1 MPNYF
6 IDIVNKQGKRA
17 FTNPKENI
25 THDAIRWFLC
35 RYGMESDQ
43 ENSDKKIQVSL
54 TEYKDIKCWG
64 ECVEG
69 KLYDYEIKL
78 ATDQCLRD
86 YLATVMHE
94 MVHVRQWER
103 YRWTGDGEK
112 EAEELQYK
120 LADDFWTCGIIW

>member
-1 MPNYF
+1 MPKYF
-6 IDIVNKQGKRA
+6 IDIVNTQGEKA

-25 THDAIRWFLC
+25 TRDAIRWFLS
-35 RYGMESDQ
+35 RYGMDSD
-43 ENSDKKIQVSL
+43 NGYSDKTIRVRL

-64 ECVEG
+64 ECLEG
-69 KLYDYEIKL
+69 KDFDYEIKI

-94 MVHVRQWER
+94 MVHLRQWER